1 MGDDDDED
9 HHHHYGSGSKMGQM
23 DKMGGNGSSGS
34 SGSSSSSSGIG
45 RSKSKT
51 HGLGGE
57 TKGSDG
63 HTRRQEKR
71 KGVIQEAAE
80 EEHRVKKRKPGVHR
94 GNGWYEVENPHS
106 SHGEKDK
113 MYFVHY
119 DTKRSAWKLPQ
130 EATEQPPGTPRAEAG
145 AEGAEAGAP
154 GVEVATEAEGA
165 EGGVR
170 DKGTLVDEGDSGGKE
185 SKGSTENTYGKESAE
200 SATDGK
206 DVFWFN
212 TDDESVEWCEP
223 HSVTMDRPMKRRM
236 FYAR

>member
-1 MGDDDDED
+1 MRVRRGEEMGDDDEED
-9 HHHHYGSGSKMGQM
+9 HHHHYGSASKMSQM
-23 DKMGGNGSSGS
+23 G
-34 SGSSSSSSGIG
+34 G

-63 HTRRQEKR
+63 HARRQEKR
-71 KGVIQEAAE
+71 KGVIREAAE
-80 EEHRVKKRKPGVHR
+80 EEQREKTRNKPGVHR

-106 SHGEKDK
+106 CHGTKDK

-119 DTKRSAWKLPQ
+119 DTKRSAWKLPP
-130 EATEQPPGTPRAEAG
+130 EATEQAPG
-145 AEGAEAGAP
+145 AERTSRAPEAPGAPGAP
-154 GVEVATEAEGA
+154 GVEGAERAERAERAEVATEA

-170 DKGTLVDEGDSGGKE
+170 DKGALVDEGDSGGTE
-185 SKGSTENTYGKESAE
+185 SKERKERKNG
-200 SATDGK
+200 TDGK
-206 DVFWFN
+206 DVYWFN

-223 HSVTMDRPMKRRM
+223 HSVTMDRPLKRRM

>member
-1 MGDDDDED
+1 MGDDDEED
-9 HHHHYGSGSKMGQM
+9 HHHHYGSASKMSQM
-23 DKMGGNGSSGS
+23 G
-34 SGSSSSSSGIG
+34 G

-63 HTRRQEKR
+63 HARRQEKR
-71 KGVIQEAAE
+71 KGVIREAAE
-80 EEHRVKKRKPGVHR
+80 EEQREKTRNKPGVHR
-94 GNGWYEVENPHS
+94 GNGWYEVEDPHS
-106 SHGEKDK
+106 CHGTKDK

-119 DTKRSAWKLPQ
+119 DTKRSAWKLPP
-130 EATEQPPGTPRAEAG
+130 EATEQAPGI
-145 AEGAEAGAP
+145 EGAERAAEAERAEKAERA
-154 GVEVATEAEGA
+154 EVATEA

-170 DKGTLVDEGDSGGKE
+170 DKGALVDEGDSGGTE
-185 SKGSTENTYGKESAE
+185 SKERKDG
-200 SATDGK
+200 TDGK

-223 HSVTMDRPMKRRM
+223 HSVTMDRPLKRRM